1 MKYRFR
7 EFFFPS
13 FIVFLS
19 LAMPR
24 SIHTYMHACMRAPL
38 LRRDFSL
45 IGRRFH
51 RLTVVAVVVARC
63 VHLVANLF
71 PQLRCV
77 GL

>member
-24 SIHTYMHACMRAPL
+24 SIHTYMHAPL

-45 IGRRFH
+45 IERRFH
-51 RLTVVAVVVARC
+51 RLTVVAVVVVVVARS